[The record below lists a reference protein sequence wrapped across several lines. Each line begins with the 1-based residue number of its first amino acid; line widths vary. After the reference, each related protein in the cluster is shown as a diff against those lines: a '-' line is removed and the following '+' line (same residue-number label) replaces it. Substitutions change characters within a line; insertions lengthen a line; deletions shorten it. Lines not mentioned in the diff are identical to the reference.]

1 MQKKN
6 RLQLLLSFILT
17 AVIGF
22 YYGNKSP
29 TTVYGNPIVLTKYVD
44 RPVFVPPS
52 NQTIDIPQGHV
63 DISVDLVDDKIHV
76 GSDIPI
82 GTTVNIRKEN
92 RLPETVKTTDTII
105 IHDYGLCR
113 IDLKL
118 LNKVA
123 PLTAQKPDFGSS
135 LPLATQIDR

>member
-6 RLQLLLSFILT
+6 RLTLLFSFILT
-17 AVIGF
+17 AIIGF

-44 RPVFVPPS
+44 RPIFMTPS
-52 NQTIDIPQGHV
+52 NQNIDIPQGHV

-76 GSDIPI
+76 ESDTPI

-92 RLPETVKTTDTII
+92 RLPETVKTTDTIVI
-105 IHDYGLCR
+105 YDYGLCR
-113 IDLKL
+113 IDSKL
-118 LNKVA
+118 LNRVA
-123 PLTAQKPDFGSS
+123 PLTAQRPDFG
-135 LPLATQIDR
+135 LPSQLVTRIER